1 MIPDVGLNSE
11 KLMIIYTIKR
21 VLLALLIMAC
31 AVSTMFVMIHAVPGD
46 PANVMLGPR
55 ATPEI
60 KEALRA
66 RLHLDQPLSTQL
78 FYFFKGLISGNFGFD
93 LRSNRPVLDIVLEQ
107 LPHTFILVS
116 SALIV
121 STLGI
126 PVGCYAAINR
136 NGKFDRIVGAIS
148 VSIIAMPAIVVGL
161 YLLLFFSVEL
171 RAFPV
176 IGAGDSDDWLDYLW
190 HLTLPVIT
198 ISIAWIGYI
207 SRLVRAS
214 MIEVLSQNH
223 VLMARAF
230 GLPEA
235 RVMSRYALRIAVLPS
250 ITMMGVSVA
259 FILSSTVITEI
270 IFARPGLGS
279 LLYESVLSRNYP
291 LVMGTVLVSTIF
303 IVGGTT
309 IADLINAALDPRALK
324 END

>member
-1 MIPDVGLNSE
+1 MLG
-11 KLMIIYTIKR
+11 YTIKR
-21 VLLALLIMAC
+21 VVLALLIIGC

-66 RLHLDQPLSTQL
+66 RLHLDQPLTTQR

-107 LPHTFILVS
+107 LPHTVILVS
-116 SALIV
+116 SALVV

-126 PVGCYAAINR
+126 PVGCFAAIHR

-161 YLLLFFSVEL
+161 YMLLFFSVEL
-171 RAFPV
+171 CVFPV
-176 IGAGDSDDWLDYLW
+176 IGAGNSEDWLNYLW
-190 HLTLPVIT
+190 HLTLPVVT

-223 VLMARAF
+223 VRMARAF

-291 LVMGTVLVSTIF
+291 LVMGTVLMSTIF

>member
-1 MIPDVGLNSE
+1 
-11 KLMIIYTIKR
+11 MIIYTIKR
-21 VLLALLIMAC
+21 VLLAMLIVAC
-31 AVSTMFVMIHAVPGD
+31 AVSTMFLMIHAVPGD

-66 RLHLDQPLSTQL
+66 RLHLDQPLTTQL
-78 FYFFKGLISGNFGFD
+78 FYFFKGLVSGNFGFD

-107 LPHTFILVS
+107 LPHTLILVS

-121 STLGI
+121 SILGV
-126 PVGCYAAINR
+126 PVGCYAAIHR

-161 YLLLFFSVEL
+161 YMLLFFSVEL
-171 RAFPV
+171 RLFPV
-176 IGAGDSDDWLDYLW
+176 IGAGDSQDWLNYLW
-190 HLTLPVIT
+190 HLTLPVVT
-198 ISIAWIGYI
+198 IGIAWIGYI

-223 VLMARAF
+223 VRMARAF

-303 IVGGTT
+303 IVSGTT
-309 IADLINAALDPRALK
+309 IADLINAVLDPRALK
-324 END
+324 ETE

>member
-1 MIPDVGLNSE
+1 MIV
-11 KLMIIYTIKR
+11 YTIKR
-21 VLLALLIMAC
+21 VVLALLIIAC

-126 PVGCYAAINR
+126 PVGCYAAMHR

-148 VSIIAMPAIVVGL
+148 VSIIAVPAIVVGL
-161 YLLLFFSVEL
+161 YMLLFFSVEL
-171 RAFPV
+171 RVFPV
-176 IGAGDSDDWLDYLW
+176 IGAGDSEDWLNYLW
-190 HLTLPVIT
+190 HLTLPVVT

-223 VLMARAF
+223 VRMARAF

-235 RVMSRYALRIAVLPS
+235 RVISRYALRIAVLPS

-291 LVMGTVLVSTIF
+291 LVMGTVLISTIF

>member
-1 MIPDVGLNSE
+1 MIV
-11 KLMIIYTIKR
+11 YTIKR
-21 VLLALLIMAC
+21 VVLALLIIAC

-126 PVGCYAAINR
+126 PVGCYAAMHR

-161 YLLLFFSVEL
+161 YMLLFFSVEL
-171 RAFPV
+171 RVFPV
-176 IGAGDSDDWLDYLW
+176 IGAGDSEDWLNYLW
-190 HLTLPVIT
+190 HLTLPVVT

-223 VLMARAF
+223 VRMARAF

-235 RVMSRYALRIAVLPS
+235 RVMSRYALIKQLFRN
-250 ITMMGVSVA
+250 
-259 FILSSTVITEI
+259 
-270 IFARPGLGS
+270 
-279 LLYESVLSRNYP
+279 LLCLH
-291 LVMGTVLVSTIF
+291 LQGQ
-303 IVGGTT
+303 
-309 IADLINAALDPRALK
+309 
-324 END
+324 

>member
-1 MIPDVGLNSE
+1 MIV
-11 KLMIIYTIKR
+11 YTIKR
-21 VLLALLIMAC
+21 VVLALLIIAC

-126 PVGCYAAINR
+126 PVGCYAAMHR

-161 YLLLFFSVEL
+161 YMLLFFSVEL
-171 RAFPV
+171 RVFPV
-176 IGAGDSDDWLDYLW
+176 IGAGDSEDWLNYLW
-190 HLTLPVIT
+190 HLTLPVVT

-223 VLMARAF
+223 VRMARAF

-291 LVMGTVLVSTIF
+291 LVMGTVLMSTIF

>member
-1 MIPDVGLNSE
+1 MIV
-11 KLMIIYTIKR
+11 YTIKR
-21 VLLALLIMAC
+21 VVLALLIIAC

-126 PVGCYAAINR
+126 PVGCYAAMHR

-148 VSIIAMPAIVVGL
+148 VSIIAVPAIVVGL
-161 YLLLFFSVEL
+161 YMLLFFSVEL
-171 RAFPV
+171 RVFPV
-176 IGAGDSDDWLDYLW
+176 IGAGDSEDWLNYLW
-190 HLTLPVIT
+190 HLTLPVVT

-223 VLMARAF
+223 VRMARAF

-291 LVMGTVLVSTIF
+291 LVMGTVLMSTIF

>member
-1 MIPDVGLNSE
+1 
-11 KLMIIYTIKR
+11 MIIYTIKR
-21 VLLALLIMAC
+21 ALLAMLIVAC
-31 AVSTMFVMIHAVPGD
+31 AVSTMFLMIHAVPGD

-66 RLHLDQPLSTQL
+66 RLHLDQPLTTQL
-78 FYFFKGLISGNFGFD
+78 FYFFKGLVSGNFGFD

-107 LPHTFILVS
+107 LPHTLILVS

-121 STLGI
+121 SMLGV
-126 PVGCYAAINR
+126 PVGCYAAIHR

-161 YLLLFFSVEL
+161 YMLLFFSVEL
-171 RAFPV
+171 RLFPV
-176 IGAGDSDDWLDYLW
+176 IGAGDSQDWLDYLW
-190 HLTLPVIT
+190 HLTLPVVT
-198 ISIAWIGYI
+198 IGIAWIGYI

-223 VLMARAF
+223 VRMARAF

-303 IVGGTT
+303 IVSGTT

-324 END
+324 ETE

>member
-1 MIPDVGLNSE
+1 MHVAVGPDRLRAGHSRPESPTECRWHLHLVGGQQ
-11 KLMIIYTIKR
+11 
-21 VLLALLIMAC
+21 
-31 AVSTMFVMIHAVPGD
+31 HAVPGD

-126 PVGCYAAINR
+126 PVGCYAAMHR

-148 VSIIAMPAIVVGL
+148 VSIIAVPAIVVGL
-161 YLLLFFSVEL
+161 YMLLFFSVEL
-171 RAFPV
+171 RVFPV
-176 IGAGDSDDWLDYLW
+176 IGAGDSEDWLNYLW
-190 HLTLPVIT
+190 HLTLPVVT

-223 VLMARAF
+223 VRMARAF

-291 LVMGTVLVSTIF
+291 LVMGTVLMSTIF

-324 END
+324 ETE

>member
-1 MIPDVGLNSE
+1 
-11 KLMIIYTIKR
+11 MIIYTIKR
-21 VLLALLIMAC
+21 VLLAMLIVAC
-31 AVSTMFVMIHAVPGD
+31 AVSTMFLMIHAVPGD

-66 RLHLDQPLSTQL
+66 RLHLDQPLTTQL
-78 FYFFKGLISGNFGFD
+78 FYFFKGLVLGNFGFD

-107 LPHTFILVS
+107 LPHTLILVS

-121 STLGI
+121 SILGV
-126 PVGCYAAINR
+126 PVGCYAAIHR

-161 YLLLFFSVEL
+161 YMLLFFSVEL
-171 RAFPV
+171 RLFPV
-176 IGAGDSDDWLDYLW
+176 IGAGDSQDWLDYLW
-190 HLTLPVIT
+190 HLTLPVVT
-198 ISIAWIGYI
+198 IGIAWIGYI

-223 VLMARAF
+223 VRMARAF

-303 IVGGTT
+303 IVSGTT

-324 END
+324 ETE

>member
-1 MIPDVGLNSE
+1 MIV
-11 KLMIIYTIKR
+11 YTMKR
-21 VLLALLIMAC
+21 VVLALLIIAC

-126 PVGCYAAINR
+126 PVGCYAAMHR

-148 VSIIAMPAIVVGL
+148 VSIIAVPAIVIGL
-161 YLLLFFSVEL
+161 YMLLFFSVEL
-171 RAFPV
+171 RVFPV
-176 IGAGDSDDWLDYLW
+176 IGAGDSEDWLNYLW
-190 HLTLPVIT
+190 HLTLPVVT

-223 VLMARAF
+223 VRMARAF

-291 LVMGTVLVSTIF
+291 LVMGTVLMSTIF

>member
-1 MIPDVGLNSE
+1 MIV
-11 KLMIIYTIKR
+11 YTIKR
-21 VLLALLIMAC
+21 VVLALLIIAC

-126 PVGCYAAINR
+126 PVGCYAAMHR

-161 YLLLFFSVEL
+161 YMLLVFSVEL
-171 RAFPV
+171 RVFPV
-176 IGAGDSDDWLDYLW
+176 IGAGDSEDWLNYLW
-190 HLTLPVIT
+190 HLTLPVVT

-223 VLMARAF
+223 VRMARAF

-291 LVMGTVLVSTIF
+291 LVMGTVLMSTIF

>member
-1 MIPDVGLNSE
+1 MIG
-11 KLMIIYTIKR
+11 YTIKR
-21 VLLALLIMAC
+21 VVLALLIIAC

-107 LPHTFILVS
+107 LPHTVILVS

-126 PVGCYAAINR
+126 PVGCFAAIHR

-161 YLLLFFSVEL
+161 YMLLFFSVEL
-171 RAFPV
+171 GVFPV
-176 IGAGDSDDWLDYLW
+176 IGAGNSEDWLNYLW
-190 HLTLPVIT
+190 HLTLPVVT

-223 VLMARAF
+223 VRMARAF

-291 LVMGTVLVSTIF
+291 LVMGTVLMSTIF

>member
-1 MIPDVGLNSE
+1 
-11 KLMIIYTIKR
+11 
-21 VLLALLIMAC
+21 
-31 AVSTMFVMIHAVPGD
+31 
-46 PANVMLGPR
+46 
-55 ATPEI
+55 
-60 KEALRA
+60 
-66 RLHLDQPLSTQL
+66 
-78 FYFFKGLISGNFGFD
+78 
-93 LRSNRPVLDIVLEQ
+93 
-107 LPHTFILVS
+107 
-116 SALIV
+116 
-121 STLGI
+121 
-126 PVGCYAAINR
+126 
-136 NGKFDRIVGAIS
+136 
-148 VSIIAMPAIVVGL
+148 MPAIVVGL

-176 IGAGDSDDWLDYLW
+176 IGAGDSEDWLDYLW

-223 VLMARAF
+223 VRMARAF

>member
-1 MIPDVGLNSE
+1 MIV
-11 KLMIIYTIKR
+11 YTIKR
-21 VLLALLIMAC
+21 VVLALLIIAC

-126 PVGCYAAINR
+126 PVGCYAAMHR

-148 VSIIAMPAIVVGL
+148 VSIIAVPAIVVGL
-161 YLLLFFSVEL
+161 YMLLFFSVEL
-171 RAFPV
+171 RVFPV
-176 IGAGDSDDWLDYLW
+176 IGAGDSEDWLNYLW
-190 HLTLPVIT
+190 HLTLPVVT

-223 VLMARAF
+223 VRMARAF

-303 IVGGTT
+303 IVSGTT

-324 END
+324 ETE

>member
-1 MIPDVGLNSE
+1 MIG
-11 KLMIIYTIKR
+11 YTIKR
-21 VLLALLIMAC
+21 VVLALLIIAC

-107 LPHTFILVS
+107 LPHTVILVS
-116 SALIV
+116 SALVV

-126 PVGCYAAINR
+126 PVGCFAAIHR

-161 YLLLFFSVEL
+161 YMLLFFSVEL
-171 RAFPV
+171 GVFPV
-176 IGAGDSDDWLDYLW
+176 IGAGNSEDWLNYLW
-190 HLTLPVIT
+190 HLTLPVVT

-223 VLMARAF
+223 VRMARAF

-291 LVMGTVLVSTIF
+291 LVMGTVLMSTIF

>member
-1 MIPDVGLNSE
+1 MFV
-11 KLMIIYTIKR
+11 YTIKR
-21 VLLALLIMAC
+21 VVLALLIIAC

-126 PVGCYAAINR
+126 PVGCYAAMHR

-148 VSIIAMPAIVVGL
+148 VSIIAVPAIVVGL
-161 YLLLFFSVEL
+161 YMLLFFSVEL
-171 RAFPV
+171 RVFPV
-176 IGAGDSDDWLDYLW
+176 IGAGDSEDWLNYLW
-190 HLTLPVIT
+190 HLTLPVVT

-223 VLMARAF
+223 VRMARAF

-291 LVMGTVLVSTIF
+291 LVMGTVLMSTIF

>member
-1 MIPDVGLNSE
+1 
-11 KLMIIYTIKR
+11 
-21 VLLALLIMAC
+21 
-31 AVSTMFVMIHAVPGD
+31 MFVMIHAVPGD

-107 LPHTFILVS
+107 LPHTVILVS

-126 PVGCYAAINR
+126 PVGCFAAIHR

-161 YLLLFFSVEL
+161 YMLLFFSVEL
-171 RAFPV
+171 GVFPV
-176 IGAGDSDDWLDYLW
+176 IGAGDSEDWLNYLW
-190 HLTLPVIT
+190 HLTLPVVT

-223 VLMARAF
+223 VRMARAF

-291 LVMGTVLVSTIF
+291 LVMGTVLMSTIF

>member
-1 MIPDVGLNSE
+1 MIG
-11 KLMIIYTIKR
+11 YTIKR
-21 VLLALLIMAC
+21 VVLALLIIAC

-107 LPHTFILVS
+107 LPHTVILVS

-126 PVGCYAAINR
+126 PVGCFAAIHR

-161 YLLLFFSVEL
+161 YMLLFFSVEL
-171 RAFPV
+171 GVFPV
-176 IGAGDSDDWLDYLW
+176 IGAGDSEDWLNYLW
-190 HLTLPVIT
+190 HLTLPVVT

-223 VLMARAF
+223 VRMARAF

-291 LVMGTVLVSTIF
+291 LVMGTVLMSTIF

>member
-1 MIPDVGLNSE
+1 MIV
-11 KLMIIYTIKR
+11 YTIKR
-21 VLLALLIMAC
+21 VVLAMLIIAC

-126 PVGCYAAINR
+126 PVGCYAAMHR

-148 VSIIAMPAIVVGL
+148 VSIIAVPAIVVGL
-161 YLLLFFSVEL
+161 YMLLFFSVEL
-171 RAFPV
+171 RVFPV
-176 IGAGDSDDWLDYLW
+176 IGAGDSEDWLNYLW
-190 HLTLPVIT
+190 HLTLPVVT

-223 VLMARAF
+223 VRMARAF

-291 LVMGTVLVSTIF
+291 LVMGTVLMSTIF

>member
-1 MIPDVGLNSE
+1 
-11 KLMIIYTIKR
+11 MIIYTIKR
-21 VLLALLIMAC
+21 VLLAMLIVAC
-31 AVSTMFVMIHAVPGD
+31 AVSTMFLMIHAVPGD

-66 RLHLDQPLSTQL
+66 RLHLDQPLTTQL
-78 FYFFKGLISGNFGFD
+78 FYFFKGLVSGNFGFD

-107 LPHTFILVS
+107 LPHTLILVS

-121 STLGI
+121 SMLGA
-126 PVGCYAAINR
+126 PVGCYAAIHR

-161 YLLLFFSVEL
+161 YMLLFFSVEL
-171 RAFPV
+171 RLFPV
-176 IGAGDSDDWLDYLW
+176 IGAGDSQDWLDYLW
-190 HLTLPVIT
+190 HLTLPVVT
-198 ISIAWIGYI
+198 IGIAWIGYI

-223 VLMARAF
+223 VRMARAF

-303 IVGGTT
+303 IVSGTT

-324 END
+324 ETE

>member
-1 MIPDVGLNSE
+1 
-11 KLMIIYTIKR
+11 MIIYTIKR
-21 VLLALLIMAC
+21 VLLASLIIAC

-126 PVGCYAAINR
+126 PVGCYAAIHR

-171 RAFPV
+171 RVFPV
-176 IGAGDSDDWLDYLW
+176 IGAGDSEEWLDYLW

-223 VLMARAF
+223 VRMAKAF
-230 GLPEA
+230 GLPET
-235 RVMSRYALRIAVLPS
+235 RVISRYALRIAVLPS

-309 IADLINAALDPRALK
+309 IADLINAALDPRAVK

>member
-1 MIPDVGLNSE
+1 MIV
-11 KLMIIYTIKR
+11 YTIKR
-21 VLLALLIMAC
+21 VVLAMLIIAC

-107 LPHTFILVS
+107 LPHTFILLS

-126 PVGCYAAINR
+126 PVGCYAAMHR

-148 VSIIAMPAIVVGL
+148 VSIIAVPAIVVGL
-161 YLLLFFSVEL
+161 YMLLFFSVEL
-171 RAFPV
+171 RVFPV
-176 IGAGDSDDWLDYLW
+176 IGAGDSEDWLNYLW
-190 HLTLPVIT
+190 HLTLPVVT

-223 VLMARAF
+223 VRMARAF

-291 LVMGTVLVSTIF
+291 LVMGTVLMSTIF